1 MNKILII
8 EDDLEINALL
18 ADFLKEKGY
27 AVHCQ
32 YDGLHVLDFLN
43 KEKIDLIILDIMLP
57 YRSGDII
64 LSDVRKKFT
73 IPVIIISAKETTQN
87 KIDLLRLGADDYI
100 TKPFDMEEVLAR
112 IESNLRRVQFQN
124 SQTECLQYNNLTLDL
139 EKNTA
144 FLNGIELSLTAKEFG
159 ILELLMKYPD
169 KVFSKSNLFQSVWD
183 TEYIAEDNTL
193 NVHISNLRNKLK
205 AICSDTEFIDT
216 VLHISITSFQDIH
229 LETIGEVA
237 PYLFAISKVGK
248 VQFHGNKDADGK
260 FDLNTLTISFDSPV
274 LKHFLKEWA
283 DSKVIIDH
291 LRDEAQF
298 SPDETTKAFLLNR
311 ADEIEQELELR
322 MVDSQMLIQ
331 SAKK

>member
-1 MNKILII
+1 MNVSEKIRYYRELRG
-8 EDDLEINALL
+8 LTQQQL
-18 ADFLKEKGY
+18 ADFSGIPLGTLKKY
-27 AVHCQ
+27 
-32 YDGLHVLDFLN
+32 
-43 KEKIDLIILDIMLP
+43 
-57 YRSGDII
+57 
-64 LSDVRKKFT
+64 
-73 IPVIIISAKETTQN
+73 ETGNRNPKQEPLQR
-87 KIDLLRLGADDYI
+87 IAD
-100 TKPFDMEEVLAR
+100 A
-112 IESNLRRVQFQN
+112 
-124 SQTECLQYNNLTLDL
+124 
-139 EKNTA
+139 
-144 FLNGIELSLTAKEFG
+144 
-159 ILELLMKYPD
+159 
-169 KVFSKSNLFQSVWD
+169 
-183 TEYIAEDNTL
+183 
-193 NVHISNLRNKLK
+193 
-205 AICSDTEFIDT
+205 
-216 VLHISITSFQDIH
+216 LHISITSFQDIH

-331 SAKK
+331 SAKKIRSLIGSLLVYSLHFPQTVSILQAQSPETFDL

>member
-64 LSDVRKKFT
+64 LSDIRKQFT

-112 IESNLRRVQFQN
+112 IESNLRRVQFQLN
-124 SQTECLQYNNLTLDL
+124 DAPFLAGHSTE
-139 EKNTA
+139 TA
-144 FLNGIELSLTAKEFG
+144 CHASEGRWKRPSG
-159 ILELLMKYPD
+159 
-169 KVFSKSNLFQSVWD
+169 
-183 TEYIAEDNTL
+183 
-193 NVHISNLRNKLK
+193 
-205 AICSDTEFIDT
+205 
-216 VLHISITSFQDIH
+216 
-229 LETIGEVA
+229 G
-237 PYLFAISKVGK
+237 
-248 VQFHGNKDADGK
+248 
-260 FDLNTLTISFDSPV
+260 
-274 LKHFLKEWA
+274 
-283 DSKVIIDH
+283 
-291 LRDEAQF
+291 
-298 SPDETTKAFLLNR
+298 
-311 ADEIEQELELR
+311 
-322 MVDSQMLIQ
+322 Q
-331 SAKK
+331 SANHSGADAPGSHP

>member
-1 MNKILII
+1 MYNILII
-8 EDDLEINALL
+8 DDDQELCLLIKRSILSEDIE
-18 ADFLKEKGY
+18 ADFCNTGKAGLQKLKEK
-27 AVHCQ
+27 Q
-32 YDGLHVLDFLN
+32 YQLV
-43 KEKIDLIILDIMLP
+43 ILDVMMPGMDGFETLEEIRKENSLP
-57 YRSGDII
+57 I
-64 LSDVRKKFT
+64 LMFTSKNDSFSKVRG
-73 IPVIIISAKETTQN
+73 
-87 KIDLLRLGADDYI
+87 LRAGADDYL

-216 VLHISITSFQDIH
+216 VWGIGYRLHK
-229 LETIGEVA
+229 A
-237 PYLFAISKVGK
+237 
-248 VQFHGNKDADGK
+248 KD
-260 FDLNTLTISFDSPV
+260 
-274 LKHFLKEWA
+274 
-283 DSKVIIDH
+283 
-291 LRDEAQF
+291 
-298 SPDETTKAFLLNR
+298 
-311 ADEIEQELELR
+311 
-322 MVDSQMLIQ
+322 
-331 SAKK
+331 

>member
-1 MNKILII
+1 MEKYIVEILSSHRREVLIVLLFVIVVIWLISRLTNK
-8 EDDLEINALL
+8 EDKWVSKEKFQREKKKLHPHFSEEEFRRFCA
-18 ADFLKEKGY
+18 FLKSYQGGY
-27 AVHCQ
+27 VRRRSGKIVYQ
-32 YDGLHVLDFLN
+32 DFLN

-124 SQTECLQYNNLTLDL
+124 SQTECLQHNNLTLDL

-216 VLHISITSFQDIH
+216 VWGIGYRLH
-229 LETIGEVA
+229 
-237 PYLFAISKVGK
+237 
-248 VQFHGNKDADGK
+248 
-260 FDLNTLTISFDSPV
+260 
-274 LKHFLKEWA
+274 
-283 DSKVIIDH
+283 
-291 LRDEAQF
+291 
-298 SPDETTKAFLLNR
+298 KA
-311 ADEIEQELELR
+311 
-322 MVDSQMLIQ
+322 
-331 SAKK
+331 KG

>member
-1 MNKILII
+1 MIGDIIMNVSEKIRYYRELRG
-8 EDDLEINALL
+8 LTQQQL
-18 ADFLKEKGY
+18 ADFSGIPLGTLKKY
-27 AVHCQ
+27 
-32 YDGLHVLDFLN
+32 
-43 KEKIDLIILDIMLP
+43 
-57 YRSGDII
+57 
-64 LSDVRKKFT
+64 
-73 IPVIIISAKETTQN
+73 ETGNRNPKQEPLQR
-87 KIDLLRLGADDYI
+87 IAD
-100 TKPFDMEEVLAR
+100 A
-112 IESNLRRVQFQN
+112 
-124 SQTECLQYNNLTLDL
+124 
-139 EKNTA
+139 
-144 FLNGIELSLTAKEFG
+144 
-159 ILELLMKYPD
+159 
-169 KVFSKSNLFQSVWD
+169 
-183 TEYIAEDNTL
+183 
-193 NVHISNLRNKLK
+193 
-205 AICSDTEFIDT
+205 
-216 VLHISITSFQDIH
+216 LHISITSFQDIH

-331 SAKK
+331 SANHNHPSNGWFALGL